1 MDDKEDIS
9 SLVSDLS
16 DLEVALLLSLAVHE
30 HCLIETT
37 NDCIHD
43 VAKELALICS
53 SIFSR
58 TYKILECSSA
68 TSLEDFY
75 SEILVSDVSK
85 ASAPY
90 SRPRKGAESLSIHLN
105 TTEPRDRT
113 RSPGFRNLFGDK
125 KVVDIVIAKNF
136 NYVDED
142 IQLRALEVGFLDHHD
157 DALLNH
163 RQLMRSKR
171 LNTNHGP
178 IEAPPD
184 FLFVP
189 LVVRSSDQLHP
200 RLNHHLNDHL
210 ILSHF
215 HDPTDGYVHLEENT
229 DWLSDG
235 QLSTSSVVRKSDA
248 QLKNQSP
255 AVDQNLL
262 DKIQHLSASVSVG
275 ADIIRYQQDIVV
287 FLRLSR
293 AVAGGITARSNMQFT
308 KLSKLLATLHG
319 IDYLTP
325 SIVALAARKAF
336 RHRIVLAKPEDDRS
350 LQYGSDIQALTKV
363 LAPASPDSILDGVL
377 ALEPPL

>member
-53 SIFSR
+53 SIFNR

-90 SRPRKGAESLSIHLN
+90 SRPRKGAESLSIHHN
-105 TTEPRDRT
+105 TTEPRDHT

-125 KVVDIVIAKNF
+125 KVVDVVIAKNF

-142 IQLRALEVGFLDHHD
+142 IQLHALE
-157 DALLNH
+157 
-163 RQLMRSKR
+163 LMRSKR

-210 ILSHF
+210 ILSHY

-363 LAPASPDSILDGVL
+363 LAQASPDSILDGVL

>member
-1 MDDKEDIS
+1 MDDKENIR
-9 SLVSDLS
+9 SLMSDLS
-16 DLEVALLLSLAVHE
+16 DLEVALLLSLAAHE

-53 SIFSR
+53 NIFDR
-58 TYKILECSSA
+58 RCKILECSSA
-68 TSLEDFY
+68 TSFEDFY
-75 SEILVSDVSK
+75 SEVLVSDVSK
-85 ASAPY
+85 ANAPY
-90 SRPRKGAESLSIHLN
+90 SRPRKGAESLSTHHNI
-105 TTEPRDRT
+105 TESRDRT
-113 RSPGFRNLFGDK
+113 RSPGFRNVFGNK
-125 KVVDIVIAKNF
+125 KVVDVVIAKNF
-136 NYVDED
+136 NYVDEG
-142 IQLRALEVGFLDHHD
+142 IQVHALE
-157 DALLNH
+157 
-163 RQLMRSKR
+163 LMRSKR
-171 LNTNHGP
+171 LNTHHGP

-189 LVVRSSDQLHP
+189 LVVRSSDQLNP

-215 HDPTDGYVHLEENT
+215 HDPTDGYVHLEDNT

-235 QLSTSSVVRKSDA
+235 QLSASSVVRKSDA
-248 QLKNQSP
+248 QLKNQNL
-255 AVDQNLL
+255 AVDQKLL
-262 DKIQHLSASVSVG
+262 DRIQQLSTTVSVG

-336 RHRIVLAKPEDDRS
+336 RHRIVLAEPEDDRS
-350 LQYGSDIQALTKV
+350 LQYGSDIQAVTKV
-363 LAPASPDSILDGVL
+363 LAQATPDSILDGVL

>member
-16 DLEVALLLSLAVHE
+16 DLEIALLLSIAIHE

-37 NDCIHD
+37 DACIHD
-43 VAKELALICS
+43 VAKELALICLN
-53 SIFSR
+53 IFGR
-58 TYKILECSSA
+58 TFKILECSSA
-68 TSLEDFY
+68 TSFEDFY
-75 SEILVSDVSK
+75 SEVLVSDVFK
-85 ASAPY
+85 ANAPY
-90 SRPRKGAESLSIHLN
+90 SRPRKGAESLSTPHN
-105 TTEPRDRT
+105 TTESRDRT
-113 RSPGFRNLFGDK
+113 RSPGFRSVFGNK
-125 KVVDIVIAKNF
+125 KAVDVVIAKNF
-136 NYVDED
+136 NYVDEGV
-142 IQLRALEVGFLDHHD
+142 QLHALEVGLPDHYD
-157 DALLNH
+157 DTLLNH

-171 LNTNHGP
+171 LNTHHGP

-184 FLFVP
+184 FLFIP
-189 LVVRSSDQLHP
+189 LVVRNSDQLKP

-235 QLSTSSVVRKSDA
+235 QLSASSVVRKLDA
-248 QLKNQSP
+248 PLKKQNL
-255 AVDQNLL
+255 AVDQ
-262 DKIQHLSASVSVG
+262 KLSTSVSVG

-350 LQYGSDIQALTKV
+350 LQYGSDIQAVTKV
-363 LAPASPDSILDGVL
+363 LAHATPDSVLDGVL
-377 ALEPPL
+377 ALEAPL